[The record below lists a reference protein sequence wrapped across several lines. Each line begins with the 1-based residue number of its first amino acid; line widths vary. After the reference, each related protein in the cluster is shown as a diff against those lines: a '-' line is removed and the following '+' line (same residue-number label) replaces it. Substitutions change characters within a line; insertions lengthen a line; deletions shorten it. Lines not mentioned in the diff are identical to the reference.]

1 MSFRKYLVK
10 IGKRIKSGREFS
22 KTKFSKTNK
31 KRVIP
36 WSSIV
41 LGLFILIYLSFKT
54 FIVASINGVPITRFE
69 VIKLLERQGGEQALD
84 NLITRRLI
92 LQEAKNKG
100 LSMSQPEIDE
110 KLSQLNTYLEGQGTN
125 LEAALEFQKQT
136 KEELISDIT
145 VQGLVEKILQEDLT
159 VSDEEI
165 NSYFKE
171 NRDFYAEDATL
182 ADSSQQI
189 REQLKSDKLTAKFQ
203 EWLDKARSEASIRRF
218 LNY

>member
-10 IGKRIKSGREFS
+10 AGKRIKSARGFI
-22 KTKFSKTNK
+22 KTNK
-31 KRVIP
+31 KRLIT
-36 WSSIV
+36 WSSII
-41 LGLFILIYLSFKT
+41 LGFLLLIYLSFKT
-54 FIVASINGVPITRFE
+54 FVVATINGVPITRFE

-110 KLSQLNTYLEGQGTN
+110 KLSKLNTYLEGQGTN
-125 LEAALEFQKQT
+125 LDTALEFQKQT
-136 KEELISDIT
+136 KEELIADIT
-145 VQGLVEKILQEDLT
+145 VQGLVEKILQEDLS

-165 NSYFKE
+165 SSYFKE
-171 NRDFYAEDATL
+171 NRDFYAADATL